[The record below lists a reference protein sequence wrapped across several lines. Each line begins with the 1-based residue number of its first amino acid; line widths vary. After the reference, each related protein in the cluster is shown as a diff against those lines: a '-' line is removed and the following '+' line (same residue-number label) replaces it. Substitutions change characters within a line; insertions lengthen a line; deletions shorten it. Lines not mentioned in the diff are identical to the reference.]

1 MSQKQSPTVQV
12 LIASTLKPVRD
23 VRAFEK
29 LAQSLGETSKYR
41 LNIIGFSEEKPA
53 DEGKYRFFSSMSHFD
68 STIDRLFA
76 QVRFLTKLFQI
87 RPKLLICCTYEY
99 LPIASL
105 LKPFIGYQLVYD
117 VQENYVGNLQLNP
130 NLASWKRKIAQWTI
144 QRAEDVKGIDLYL
157 LAESCY
163 QEEMPEKRPF
173 LLLENKYQ
181 GEIKTATQY
190 KLNSSDSLKFCITGT
205 ITPAYGTKEG
215 LTWFQK
221 LVETFPHF
229 QLTIIGHCPLVNYRK
244 ELEALARNS
253 PQIIL
258 QLLPHPIEYKAIEQ
272 VLFES
277 DIALLPYQNRPE
289 FEAKL
294 PTKLFECAALGI
306 PVLMTTN
313 RKWEDFFN
321 SYQGGYSVDFTESS
335 NATEIFQQVI
345 SQTYF
350 STPVNEAILWK
361 SQKPAFQQ
369 AIQHLLS

>member
-105 LKPFIGYQLVYD
+105 LKPLIGYKLVYD
-117 VQENYVGNLQLNP
+117 VQENYVRNLQLNP

-163 QEEMPEKRPF
+163 QVEMPEKKPF
-173 LLLENKYQ
+173 LLLENKFQ
-181 GEIKTATQY
+181 GEIRNSSPR
-190 KLNSSDSLKFCITGT
+190 KLNSLDPLKFCITGT
-205 ITPAYGTKEG
+205 ISPAYGTKEG

-229 QLTIIGHCPLVNYRK
+229 QLTIIGHCPVATYQREIETLVLTTPQVNIQ
-244 ELEALARNS
+244 LA
-253 PQIIL
+253 
-258 QLLPHPIEYKAIEQ
+258 PHPIEYKAIEQ
-272 VLFES
+272 VLLES

-289 FEAKL
+289 FEDKL

-313 RKWEDFFN
+313 PKWEDFFN
-321 SYQGGYSVDFTESS
+321 AYQGGCSVDFTESS
-335 NATEIFQQVI
+335 NSTEIFQQVI

-350 STPVNEAILWK
+350 STPVKEAILWK